1 MTCLCQRG
9 MKSIVYN
16 SRIVSCDSQLW
27 AIQHTCI
34 VQEQI
39 NSLQRMRNLL
49 RLFISAIHS
58 QRALFPY
65 KDQDPGHVN
74 CSTHNWAFVATSIVA
89 TLWPLHQGPTQR
101 MHCITIPW
109 NDITTYNACNSG
121 DKLKGMAKINN
132 KSFYCSVI
140 IFTSVDKY
148 RTTGWVDK
156 HTLTA
161 SGIWWIWV
169 VHYKLS

>member
-39 NSLQRMRNLL
+39 NLLQRIRNLL
-49 RLFISAIHS
+49 WLHTSAIHS

-89 TLWPLHQGPTQR
+89 TLWPLHQGTTQR

-109 NDITTYNACNSG
+109 NHNACNSD
-121 DKLKGMAKINN
+121 DKGNGKINN
-132 KSFYCSVI
+132 KYCSVI
-140 IFTSVDKY
+140 IIIYISWQVQDYWMSGQAHTHCQWDMVDMS
-148 RTTGWVDK
+148 GW
-156 HTLTA
+156 L
-161 SGIWWIWV
+161 
-169 VHYKLS
+169 